1 MDEQFDKAF
10 ATLEQLSKDTD
21 ALKASEQDRTEKL
34 DKILTELE
42 TFMADTKSA
51 SRRQEDETDRLRDE
65 MKSLKDVIPKSMTA
79 HKDFTDGR
87 LREIANEVKS
97 LKSLIGQ
104 RMSTPAAPVTT
115 ATLANNTPASGGSS
129 QFRSIGSNAAPA
141 GPAAAAPATEPEAKE
156 NGDAP
161 AAATPEAP
169 AQASKQD
176 YLSSLGGRSSP
187 FGSGM
192 PAGKASIP
200 AWQMAMANKSSSG
213 DSASGSQQEA
223 SGSA

>member
-42 TFMADTKSA
+42 TFMSDTKSA

-65 MKSLKDVIPKSMTA
+65 MKSLKEAIPKGMTA

-97 LKSLIGQ
+97 LKSLIGK
-104 RMSTPAAPVTT
+104 RMSAQSAPATT
-115 ATLANNTPASGGSS
+115 ATPASGGNS
-129 QFRSIGSNAAPA
+129 QFRPMGSNAAPA
-141 GPAAAAPATEPEAKE
+141 SPAAAAPAAAEPEAKE

-161 AAATPEAP
+161 AAAAPEAP

-200 AWQMAMANKSSSG
+200 AWQMAMANKSAGG
-213 DSASGSQQEA
+213 DSASGSPQEA